1 MRKHVMNNW
10 HRRIW
15 TLEEINIPELAMLF
29 SAAGSHQFW
38 FEPFADSE
46 NELRFRVQFAAGDLP
61 DCWSRCTLAP
71 VGAGDLDAVGPDAA
85 ERLEGTMEMNPGEKI
100 LQIYMGKTD
109 QDQDELRI
117 REEPA
122 DDGHDTGF
130 AKAH

>member
-1 MRKHVMNNW
+1 MNNW

-15 TLEEINIPELAMLF
+15 TLEEIDIPELAMLF

-38 FEPFADSE
+38 FEPFADSD

-61 DCWSRCTLAP
+61 DCWSRCILAP
-71 VGAGDLDAVGPDAA
+71 MGEGAVTAVGPDDA
-85 ERLEGTMEMNPGEKI
+85 ERLEGAMQMDPGQKI
-100 LQIYMGKTD
+100 LQIYLVKVD
-109 QDQDELRI
+109 DEKDELRI
-117 REEPA
+117 REQPT